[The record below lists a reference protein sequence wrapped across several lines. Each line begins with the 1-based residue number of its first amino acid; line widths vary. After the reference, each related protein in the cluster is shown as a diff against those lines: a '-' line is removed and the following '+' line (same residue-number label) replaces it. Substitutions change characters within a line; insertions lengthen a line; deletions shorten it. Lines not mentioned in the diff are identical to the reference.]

1 MKSLIGLVLL
11 ALVAVL
17 VAMLLKDRA
26 GMVVLLPPNR
36 VELPF
41 VSFLVPPRRVD
52 LSFGVFVLLSLIVLW
67 VAFWLGRMLQRLSAF
82 PERVR
87 IYRARRSE
95 LGAHRALY
103 EALRALLEGR
113 FVRAERAAQ
122 DAQNTPEVAGMAALI
137 GASAAHRLQ
146 EYERRD
152 RWLEQAA
159 ADRELATA
167 RRVVSAEL
175 WAEQREPARA
185 LQAIEALQSSGA
197 RHLHAMRIALS
208 AHVQAGHW
216 RDVMRSVRALQ
227 KRKALNAEAAARVR
241 RIAVRGLLADAADDP
256 DALERTWQEVDATD
270 RLVPDIALDA
280 ARRLNATGRGR
291 AAALALVAVLERQW
305 DERLLDE
312 YARCAEPG
320 SRATIEQAEAW
331 LKEHPR
337 SQPLLRC
344 LAVICLREKLWGKAR
359 AYLEECQRLGEDA
372 QTSLALAE
380 LAEAMGDGEGAARHF
395 RKAALGMAQ
404 RPAEEAAPRPPRAIH
419 REASW

>member
-11 ALVAVL
+11 ALLAVL
-17 VAMLLKDRA
+17 SAMLLKESV
-26 GMVVLLPPNR
+26 GTVVFLVPPNR
-36 VELPF
+36 VDMSVGF
-41 VSFLVPPRRVD
+41 FILV
-52 LSFGVFVLLSLIVLW
+52 GLIALW
-67 VAFWLGRMLQRLSAF
+67 LTFWLGRTLQRFAAF

-103 EALRALLEGR
+103 DALRALLEGR

-122 DAQNTPEVAGMAALI
+122 DAQSSPEIAGMAALI
-137 GASAAHRLQ
+137 GARAAHRLQ

-159 ADRELATA
+159 SDKEMATA
-167 RRVVSAEL
+167 RRVVGAEL

-216 RDVMRSVRALQ
+216 REVMRTVRALE
-227 KRKALNAEAAARVR
+227 KRKALNADAAARVR
-241 RIAVRGLLADAADDP
+241 RIAIRGLLADAADDP
-256 DALERTWQEVDATD
+256 DGLERTWQQIDASDRAVPEV
-270 RLVPDIALDA
+270 ALDA
-280 ARRLNATGRGR
+280 ARRLNLAGRGG
-291 AAALALVAVLERQW
+291 AAALALEAVLERKW

-312 YARCAEPG
+312 YARCRQPG
-320 SRATIEQAEAW
+320 SRATIEQAETW
-331 LKEHPR
+331 LKAHPQ

-380 LAEAMGDGEGAARHF
+380 LAEAMGDGEGSARHF

-404 RPAEEAAPRPPRAIH
+404 RPTDEAASSPARMIH

>member
-1 MKSLIGLVLL
+1 V
-11 ALVAVL
+11 
-17 VAMLLKDRA
+17 
-26 GMVVLLPPNR
+26 
-36 VELPF
+36 
-41 VSFLVPPRRVD
+41 FLVPPSRVD
-52 LSFGVFVLLSLIVLW
+52 LSVGFFILVVLIVLW
-67 VAFWLGRMLQRLSAF
+67 LTFWLGRALQRLAAF

-87 IYRARRSE
+87 IYRERRSE

-113 FVRAERAAQ
+113 FVRAERVAQ
-122 DAQNTPEVAGMAALI
+122 DAQNAPEVAGMAALI
-137 GASAAHRLQ
+137 GARAAHRLQ

-152 RWLEQAA
+152 RWLEQAES
-159 ADRELATA
+159 DRGLATA

-175 WAEQREPARA
+175 WAEQRQPARA
-185 LQAIEALQSSGA
+185 LQAIDALQSSGA

-208 AHVQAGHW
+208 AHVQVGHW
-216 RDVMRSVRALQ
+216 RDVMRSVRALE
-227 KRKALNAEAAARVR
+227 KRRAMDAEAAARVR

-256 DALERTWQEVDATD
+256 DALERTWQAVDSSD
-270 RLVPDIALDA
+270 RVAPEIALDA
-280 ARRLNATGRGR
+280 ARRLNLAGRGR
-291 AAALALVAVLERQW
+291 AAALALEAVLERQW

-312 YARCAEPG
+312 YARCEEPG
-320 SRATIEQAEAW
+320 SRATIERAESW

-344 LAVICLREKLWGKAR
+344 LARICLREKLWGKAR

-395 RKAALGMAQ
+395 RKAALGLAQ
-404 RPAEEAAPRPPRAIH
+404 RPAEEAVLRPPRTIR
-419 REASW
+419 REATW

>member
-1 MKSLIGLVLL
+1 MRSLIGLVLL
-11 ALVAVL
+11 ALLAVL
-17 VAMLLKDRA
+17 SAMLLKESV
-26 GMVVLLPPNR
+26 GTVV
-36 VELPF
+36 
-41 VSFLVPPRRVD
+41 FLVPPTRID
-52 LSFGVFVLLSLIVLW
+52 LSVGLFILVTLIVLW
-67 VAFWLGRMLQRLSAF
+67 LVFWLGRSLQRLAAF

-103 EALRALLEGR
+103 DALRALFEGR

-122 DAQNTPEVAGMAALI
+122 DAQNTEVAGMAALI
-137 GASAAHRLQ
+137 GARAAHRLQ

-152 RWLEQAA
+152 HWLEQAGS
-159 ADRELATA
+159 DREMATA

-216 RDVMRSVRALQ
+216 RDVMRSVRALE

-241 RIAVRGLLADAADDP
+241 RIAIRGLLADAADNP
-256 DALERTWQEVDATD
+256 DELERTWEAIDASD
-270 RLVPDIALDA
+270 RAVPEIALDA
-280 ARRLNATGRGR
+280 ARRLNVAGRGR
-291 AAALALVAVLERQW
+291 AAALALETVLERQW
-305 DERLLDE
+305 DERLLEE
-312 YARCAEPG
+312 YARCAGPG
-320 SRATIEQAEAW
+320 SRATIERAEAW
-331 LKEHPR
+331 LKKHPQ

-359 AYLEECQRLGEDA
+359 AYLEQCQSLGDDA

-395 RKAALGMAQ
+395 RKAALGMGQ
-404 RPAEEAAPRPPRAIH
+404 RPTEEPAPRMIH

>member
-11 ALVAVL
+11 ALLAVL
-17 VAMLLKDRA
+17 SAMLLKESV
-26 GMVVLLPPNR
+26 GTVV
-36 VELPF
+36 
-41 VSFLVPPRRVD
+41 FLVPPTRVD
-52 LSFGVFVLLSLIVLW
+52 LSVGFFILVALIALW
-67 VAFWLGRMLQRLSAF
+67 LTFWLGRTVQRLAAF

-87 IYRARRSE
+87 IYRARRNE

-103 EALRALLEGR
+103 DALRALLEGR

-137 GASAAHRLQ
+137 GARAAHRLQ
-146 EYERRD
+146 EYQRRD
-152 RWLEQAA
+152 HWLEQAES
-159 ADRELATA
+159 DREMATA

-185 LQAIEALQSSGA
+185 LQAIDALQSSGA

-216 RDVMRSVRALQ
+216 RDVMRTVRALE
-227 KRKALNAEAAARVR
+227 KRHALDAEAAARVR
-241 RIAVRGLLADAADDP
+241 RIAVRGLLADASDDP
-256 DALERTWQEVDATD
+256 NGLERTWLAVDASD
-270 RLVPDIALDA
+270 RIVPEIALDA
-280 ARRLNATGRGR
+280 ARRLNVAGRGR
-291 AAALALVAVLERQW
+291 AAAAALEAVLERNW

-312 YARCAEPG
+312 YARCEEPG
-320 SRATIEQAEAW
+320 SRATIEQAEGW

-337 SQPLLRC
+337 SKPLLRC
-344 LAVICLREKLWGKAR
+344 LALICLREKLWGKAR

-380 LAEAMGDGEGAARHF
+380 LAEAMGDGEGAARYF

-404 RPAEEAAPRPPRAIH
+404 RPAEEAAPRAPRTIR
-419 REASW
+419 REATW

>member
-11 ALVAVL
+11 ALLAVL
-17 VAMLLKDRA
+17 SAMLLKESV
-26 GMVVLLPPNR
+26 GTVV
-36 VELPF
+36 
-41 VSFLVPPRRVD
+41 FLVPPDRVD
-52 LSFGVFVLLSLIVLW
+52 MSVGFFILVGLVALW
-67 VAFWLGRMLQRLSAF
+67 LTFWLGRTLQRLAAF

-103 EALRALLEGR
+103 DALRALLEGR

-122 DAQNTPEVAGMAALI
+122 DAQNSPEIAGMAALI
-137 GASAAHRLQ
+137 GARAAHRLQ

-159 ADRELATA
+159 SDREMATA
-167 RRVVSAEL
+167 RRVVGAEL

-216 RDVMRSVRALQ
+216 REVMRTVRALE
-227 KRKALNAEAAARVR
+227 KRKALNADAAARVR
-241 RIAVRGLLADAADDP
+241 RIAIRGLLADAADDP
-256 DALERTWQEVDATD
+256 DGLERTWQGIDAPD
-270 RLVPDIALDA
+270 RAVPEIALDA
-280 ARRLNATGRGR
+280 ARRLNLAGRGR
-291 AAALALVAVLERQW
+291 AAALALETVLERQW

-312 YARCAEPG
+312 YARCRQPG

-331 LKEHPR
+331 LKAHPQ

-404 RPAEEAAPRPPRAIH
+404 RPTEEAASGQPRMIH